1 MDIRQLRNFVV
12 LAETLNYRR
21 AAELL
26 HITQPPLS
34 SSIRK
39 LEEQLGT
46 ALFARSRRGTVLT
59 EAGAAALDDARRALQ
74 HINQFCRAAQAVDKG
89 HAGVLRVA
97 FVGSATYALLPRVI
111 PEFKRHCP
119 GVQLQLQ
126 DSTTRQ
132 ILGMVERNDVDV
144 GLVRTPVTADGAV
157 TLTRI
162 ENDVFVAAVPADS
175 ALARKRRLMMNDLA
189 EQAFIFYSRDVA
201 AGLHDMAML
210 ACRNA
215 GFVPHVRQ
223 HAERVQTVISLVQ
236 SGLGVALVPS
246 AAARQAIANVV
257 FKPLHDSVESAPIG
271 LAAVTLTGKET
282 PAARRFLDILC
293 SG

>member
-74 HINQFCRAAQAVDKG
+74 HINQFRRAAQAVVKG
-89 HAGVLRVA
+89 EAGVLRVA

-119 GVQLQLQ
+119 EVELQLQ
-126 DSTTRQ
+126 DSTTVQ
-132 ILGMVERNDVDV
+132 ILGMVERNEVDV
-144 GLVRTPVTADGAV
+144 GLVRIPATARGDIV
-157 TLTRI
+157 LTKF
-162 ENDVFVAAVPADS
+162 ENDVFLAALPADCS
-175 ALARKRRLMMNDLA
+175 LARKRRLLLKDLA
-189 EQAFIFYSRDVA
+189 EQPFIFYSQEKA
-201 AGLHDMAML
+201 AGLHDMALL

-215 GFVPHVRQ
+215 GFAPRVRQ
-223 HAERVQTVISLVQ
+223 HAERVQTLISLVQ

-246 AAARQAIANVV
+246 AAARQATANVV
-257 FKPLHDSVESAPIG
+257 FKPLHDIVESAPIG
-271 LAAVTLTGKET
+271 LAAATLAGRET
-282 PAARRFLDILC
+282 QAARRFLHIVCAD
-293 SG
+293 